1 MNSTT
6 ICQLAS
12 VLESVPILS
21 RLPSEVKARLL
32 PMVREESLA
41 SDDVLYRLGDAVSDV
56 CLVIEG
62 EMEIVTQHEVARVG
76 AAGFLGEEAAL
87 GGMRY
92 LSSATA
98 KVPTRL
104 LRISHD
110 ALADPLASYPSVRR
124 ELWLSMVS
132 HFVETMDSH
141 VASGAAAKPKLKDN
155 SADVMVSI
163 GWIATLMLPV
173 AVILWGDH
181 FGLTVAFKL
190 FLAIMC
196 ATVSMWVFRLVPEF
210 VPGFFAVLS
219 IILAGLAPVHVVLSG
234 FSSSGFFMAMSVL
247 GLSAVVTTSGLS
259 LRVLLLL
266 LRSTPHNQFWY
277 ELNLLVVGTVLTPIV
292 PSGNGRV
299 ALVTP
304 MLSDMLHTIRC
315 ASGSRA
321 ATRLSAA
328 AFTGATLF
336 SGIFLTSKSANFV
349 VFGMLSVQ
357 LQEQFHWLYW
367 LFAGSVSGIVM
378 LLVYL
383 IVSRFMFRNKDD
395 LPLSNQVIDLQLKV
409 LGPMSMKE
417 WAAAAGVVLFG
428 IAVATSSVHKIG
440 PAWLALAVLYGLLLF
455 SFLRQEEFRESIDWP
470 FLMFLGG
477 LVGLVNAMLYVGVDK
492 VLGAQL
498 AWTAV
503 LMRGNL
509 DLFILVLTGI
519 ILVMRFVLPINL
531 TMVISATIFMPIA
544 SLSGINPWF
553 VGFIILTIGECWF
566 FAYQNASYTLFQK
579 MSGSPYAERSFLLL
593 NLLTIL
599 IKLVGI
605 YASLP
610 FWRYLGIL

>member
-1 MNSTT
+1 MNHST
-6 ICQLAS
+6 ISQLAS
-12 VLESVPILS
+12 VLDSAPILS
-21 RLPSEVKARLL
+21 RLPNEVKARLL
-32 PMVREESLA
+32 PMAREESLA
-41 SDDVLYRLGDAVSDV
+41 AGDVLFRLGDAVHDV
-56 CLVIEG
+56 CLVLEG
-62 EMEIVTQHEVARVG
+62 EMEIATRHEVATVG
-76 AAGFLGEEAAL
+76 AAGFLGEEAAV

-98 KVPTRL
+98 KEPARV
-104 LRISHD
+104 LRIAHD
-110 ALADPLASYPSVRR
+110 ALVDPLASHPSVRR
-124 ELWLSMVS
+124 ELWLSLVS
-132 HFVETMDSH
+132 HFVENIDTNI
-141 VASGAAAKPKLKDN
+141 ASSGKAKPKDA
-155 SADVMVSI
+155 SADVAASI
-163 GWIATLMLPV
+163 GWVATLLLPM
-173 AVILWGDH
+173 AVILWGEQ
-181 FGLTVAFKL
+181 FGLSVELKL

-219 IILAGLAPVHVVLSG
+219 IILAGLAPINVVLSG

-266 LRSTPHNQFWY
+266 LRYTPHNQFWY

-304 MLSDMLHTIRC
+304 MLNDMLHTLRC

-349 VFGMLSVQ
+349 VFGMLSLQ

-367 LFAGSVSGIVM
+367 LFAGSVSGLVM
-378 LLVYL
+378 LVVYL
-383 IVSRFMFRNKDD
+383 IVSQFMFRNEDA
-395 LPLSNQVIDLQLKV
+395 LPLSSQIIDLQVKV
-409 LGPMSMKE
+409 LGPMNMKE

-428 IAVATSSVHKIG
+428 IAVATSSAHKIG

-492 VLGAQL
+492 VLGGQL
-498 AWTAV
+498 AWTAT
-503 LMRGNL
+503 LMRGHL
-509 DLFILVLTGI
+509 ELFILVLSGI
-519 ILVMRFVLPINL
+519 ILAMRFVLPINL

-566 FAYQNASYTLFQK
+566 FAYQNASYALFQK
-579 MSGSPYAERSFLLL
+579 MSGSPYAERSFLVL
-593 NLLTIL
+593 NVLTIL